1 MKVALVHEFL
11 TQLGGAER
19 VLQTFHEL
27 FPDAPVYTLVYD
39 KTPTQGFFDNW
50 DIRTSFLQNLPLAVR
65 KYKWFLPLMP
75 RAAEKFDFSGYDLV
89 LSDSSAFAKG
99 IITKPPTV
107 HVCYCHTP
115 TRYVWQDRDEYIDSL
130 PYPKYI
136 KHYIKYY
143 AIHYMQGWDYKA
155 AQRPNHII
163 ANSRTVQGRIKKY
176 YDRDSQV
183 IYPPVDTAFFRPT
196 GEKGDYFLTASRLEP
211 YKKIDLVIDAFN
223 RLNLPLKVAGDGAE
237 IEKLRGASRPN
248 VEFLGRVSDEELR
261 NLYSGAKA
269 FIFPALEDAGIMPL
283 EALAC
288 GTPVIGL
295 NKGGVAEFI
304 KDGEHGVLFADQTI
318 DGIFS
323 AEKKLAMTNFDPE
336 KLRART
342 LEFDKEIFKEKIR
355 AFINI
360 RIPQR

>member
-1 MKVALVHEFL
+1 MYRYIEVLVNKFKKPITATSANLAGRSPHYSIKTLFN
-11 TQLGGAER
+11 
-19 VLQTFHEL
+19 EL
-27 FPDAPVYTLVYD
+27 
-39 KTPTQGFFDNW
+39 
-50 DIRTSFLQNLPLAVR
+50 
-65 KYKWFLPLMP
+65 
-75 RAAEKFDFSGYDLV
+75 AEKQKQL
-89 LSDSSAFAKG
+89 
-99 IITKPPTV
+99 
-107 HVCYCHTP
+107 
-115 TRYVWQDRDEYIDSL
+115 
-130 PYPKYI
+130 
-136 KHYIKYY
+136 
-143 AIHYMQGWDYKA
+143 
-155 AQRPNHII
+155 
-163 ANSRTVQGRIKKY
+163 
-176 YDRDSQV
+176 
-183 IYPPVDTAFFRPT
+183 
-196 GEKGDYFLTASRLEP
+196 
-211 YKKIDLVIDAFN
+211 IDLVIDAFN

-237 IEKLRGASRPN
+237 IEKLRGASGPN

-336 KLRART
+336 KLRARA